1 MIFTTLI
8 GFVIGLQATLHCVG
22 MCGPLAFAAPIDR
35 SRKSTAIWGS
45 LSYNFGRVSSYTYL
59 GFLLGLLGIG
69 STWIYTV
76 QILSILSGLFFIATV
91 LFGSMESW
99 FGFRQLMA
107 KIGQFNTRLF
117 PVIKKMP
124 HALRPF
130 LFGVLNGFLPCGMV
144 YLALIYALTSPNMM
158 ESVLSMFFFGL
169 GTIPVMFFIP
179 LIGQQRFDKLLAPKA
194 QKVLLFIVGLILIL
208 RGLNLGLPYLSP
220 SIQAPT
226 APNAQPSIECC
237 DVQK

>member
-144 YLALIYALTSPNMM
+144 YLALIYALSSPSTLD
-158 ESVLSMFFFGL
+158 SVLSMFFFGL
-169 GTIPVMFFIP
+169 GTIPIMLFIP
-179 LIGQQRFDKLLAPKA
+179 LIGQQRFYKLLGPRT
-194 QKVLLFIVGLILIL
+194 QKVLLLIVGLILIL

-220 SIQAPT
+220 TLHAPT
-226 APNAQPSIECC
+226 QPNTQPKIVCC
-237 DVQK
+237 EVQK